1 MTDSG
6 LASARRCIDRI
17 HDRWQSF
24 QETRQRHL
32 GAVSAGLAPAEK
44 VAENILCDL
53 FTNVLDWETQQVR
66 LQDSRVDMTL
76 TRNGMRYVVV
86 EVKRPGSFDGRGSI
100 DRALLQA
107 RTYAAQLKVDKVVVS
122 DGGVFEA
129 YDLVPAGLRPRAV
142 VHLADNQPADD
153 LWWLSVRGV
162 YRTPPAAA
170 MIDNADLA
178 GDDVL
183 HPKYRLPA
191 RCFAHVADPS
201 RPATWKL
208 PYLLVDGSVD
218 TKRLPKAIGALI
230 RDYRS
235 EHVKGLSDQDTR
247 RALLRLAAAAIRAG
261 RMPEQD
267 PTPAEIY
274 VALRE
279 RLDQMGVTATSQQ

>member
-122 DGGVFEA
+122 DGGVS
-129 YDLVPAGLRPRAV
+129 RRTTSCR
-142 VHLADNQPADD
+142 LAC
-153 LWWLSVRGV
+153 VRG
-162 YRTPPAAA
+162 RSFISPTTSHP
-170 MIDNADLA
+170 MTCGGLA
-178 GDDVL
+178 
-183 HPKYRLPA
+183 
-191 RCFAHVADPS
+191 
-201 RPATWKL
+201 
-208 PYLLVDGSVD
+208 
-218 TKRLPKAIGALI
+218 
-230 RDYRS
+230 S
-235 EHVKGLSDQDTR
+235 EGY
-247 RALLRLAAAAIRAG
+247 I
-261 RMPEQD
+261 
-267 PTPAEIY
+267 
-274 VALRE
+274 ALR
-279 RLDQMGVTATSQQ
+279 RRQP